1 MFPKHQSTQI
11 IIYSS
16 RGISLVPSYINTYG
30 RMIPDTLQIITSI
43 GIEHLC
49 IVRIGTIH
57 RIGKPKILPDHNPM
71 SVARFVELL
80 VTNLS
85 YPVSYHGKVH
95 VCMISHRNIIFSFPI
110 IEVRF
115 SESPITSEAYKTPT
129 VDKQA

>member
-1 MFPKHQSTQI
+1 
-11 IIYSS
+11 
-16 RGISLVPSYINTYG
+16 
-30 RMIPDTLQIITSI
+30 MIPDTLQIITSI

-57 RIGKPKILPDHNPM
+57 RIGKAKILPDHNPM

-95 VCMISHRNIIFSFPI
+95 IRMISHRNIIFPFPV
-110 IEVRF
+110 IEV
-115 SESPITSEAYKTPT
+115 
-129 VDKQA
+129 